1 MLGGTGPWGG
11 PGGGMGGFGGLGGVG
26 GGGFGAGMGG
36 FGAAPPAMPDGLVQ
50 FEVTAER
57 IALGLISARVRT
69 RALIELLE
77 DKGVLGRED
86 FDGHAAKVW
95 DRDYDAL
102 ATELLAPPEEDPAP
116 PPSPEGRTSVL
127 DAPLPAQATVGYYRE
142 RLLNFVDASVAGRVR
157 LRALI
162 ELLEARAIFQPGDFD
177 RKAEEIWD
185 RDYEELSAEF
195 HKGNY

>member
-1 MLGGTGPWGG
+1 MM
-11 PGGGMGGFGGLGGVG
+11 GGMGPL

-36 FGAAPPAMPDGLVQ
+36 FGTAPPPMPDGLAQ

-69 RALIELLE
+69 RALLELLE
-77 DKGVLGRED
+77 DKGVLGRDD
-86 FDGHAAKVW
+86 FDGHAAIVW

-102 ATELLAPPEEDPAP
+102 AKELLAPPEDEPVAPTAP
-116 PPSPEGRTSVL
+116 PSESRSSVL
-127 DAPLPAQATVGYYRE
+127 DAPLPAQATTGYYRE
-142 RLLNFVDASVAGRVR
+142 RLFNLVDAAVAGRVR
-157 LRALI
+157 VRALI
-162 ELLEARAIFQPGDFD
+162 ELLEARGVFQPGDFD

-185 RDYEELSAEF
+185 RDYEELSMEF